1 MNLEK
6 IGGIIIILILILSIG
21 LTVYSTTLNP
31 TTADNSSNKS
41 VTNIT
46 LTENQLIDELSKND
60 TPTNIS
66 VVNLN
71 IKQKTG
77 SIDIKFAD
85 SDNIY
90 NIKSKNDA
98 NTKTDVTYTSNPDGS
113 LDVNVNSKDAE
124 NEIILSNK
132 YTYNINGQIVSGAVI
147 TNSTANS
154 KINSM
159 NFNNTLGAYV
169 FDLNGGSINN
179 VNVDLTL
186 GGISIEGTPSGET
199 TMTSTV
205 TIGGV
210 ELDLN
215 KDVANIN
222 SHIELGGSNIKN
234 NPSNT
239 EYITYTSPNYASSND
254 KFNLNND
261 IKIGG
266 LNME

>member
-1 MNLEK
+1 
-6 IGGIIIILILILSIG
+6 
-21 LTVYSTTLNP
+21 
-31 TTADNSSNKS
+31 
-41 VTNIT
+41 
-46 LTENQLIDELSKND
+46 
-60 TPTNIS
+60 
-66 VVNLN
+66 
-71 IKQKTG
+71 
-77 SIDIKFAD
+77 
-85 SDNIY
+85 
-90 NIKSKNDA
+90 
-98 NTKTDVTYTSNPDGS
+98 
-113 LDVNVNSKDAE
+113 
-124 NEIILSNK
+124 
-132 YTYNINGQIVSGAVI
+132 
-147 TNSTANS
+147 
-154 KINSM
+154 M

-239 EYITYTSPNYASSND
+239 EYITYTSPNYDSSND